1 VLAEW
6 LLVGSLS
13 LLARLRGQRA
23 RGLLE
28 LNDALVTVLLTANLF
43 GHRRGLL
50 HGGGLFGLLVLN
62 KGGLLVVHL
71 GPRKFHDPAVDLG
84 VARSVS
90 HGFTFF

>member
-1 VLAEW
+1 MKMNDLIFPQLTEHLRQVNQRRPRNYQMFYLLSLVLAEW

-43 GHRRGLL
+43 GHRRRLI
-50 HGGGLFGLLVLN
+50 
-62 KGGLLVVHL
+62 
-71 GPRKFHDPAVDLG
+71 
-84 VARSVS
+84 SE
-90 HGFTFF
+90 